1 MNTFISSV
9 ALIGMLLN
17 TSSTTIVE
25 QPAEEP
31 IPAMPE
37 IPAKNIRLTN
47 NIIAKYEKYK
57 SSFGAQEQPLEN
69 DEDDKIEEIEI
80 KEVEATAY
88 SSTSDQ
94 TDDDPFIMASGKYVY
109 DGAIAAN
116 FLPFGTKVRFPEIYG
131 DKIFT
136 VEDRMNRRFSDRID
150 IWMET
155 RREAEIFGIKK
166 LKYEIVEEKE
176 SNAEKIAMK

>member
-17 TSSTTIVE
+17 ASSTIPVE
-25 QPAEEP
+25 PEEEP
-31 IPAMPE
+31 APSM
-37 IPAKNIRLTN
+37 PAKDIK
-47 NIIAKYEKYK
+47 IAGDLMARYEKYK
-57 SSFGAQEQPLEN
+57 SLFSQEESSLEN
-69 DEDDKIEEIEI
+69 ENNDSHTIIETREA
-80 KEVEATAY
+80 EVTAY
-88 SSTSDQ
+88 SSTPDQ
-94 TDDDPFIMASGKYVY
+94 TDNDPFIMASGKHVY

-136 VEDRMNRRFSDRID
+136 VEDRMHKRFSERMD

-155 RREAEIFGIKK
+155 RREAEIFGIRKIR
-166 LKYEIVEEKE
+166 YEIVEEKE
-176 SNAEKIAMK
+176 LIVEKIAMN